1 MREEIEEMIAKNRVK
16 IYLEAARST
25 VKLGDLLSVMAE
37 EKRQSSPSDFFFL
50 HLMNEITR
58 MCSLSKINVCH
69 T

>member
-16 IYLEAARST
+16 IYLEAARLT

-37 EKRQSSPSDFFFL
+37 EKRQSSPSDFFL